1 MHAPLTRPALLER
14 ETFSDYRLGWSE
26 AFSNLVQYRIV
37 IAAMVPTLV
46 RHSRTLT
53 AAAVPHLT
61 EPAVS
66 ISDNEYQ

>member
-37 IAAMVPTLV
+37 IAAMVPALV
-46 RHSRTLT
+46 RHLRTLT

>member
-1 MHAPLTRPALLER
+1 MHAPLTRPTLLER

-37 IAAMVPTLV
+37 IAAMVPALV

>member
-14 ETFSDYRLGWSE
+14 ETFSDYQLGWSE
-26 AFSNLVQYRIV
+26 AFSNLVQYRIM
-37 IAAMVPTLV
+37 IAAMVSALV
-46 RHSRTLT
+46 HHSQTLT

>member
-37 IAAMVPTLV
+37 IAAMVPALV
-46 RHSRTLT
+46 RHSWTLT
-53 AAAVPHLT
+53 AAAVPHLM